1 MDFEIIM
8 MDAAYDDLDE
18 AIYYY
23 ESQLQ
28 SLASRFYRDVL
39 LQFEKLKAKPRY
51 YKFYVEDFR
60 RILLEKF
67 PYLVIYKVIEE
78 QVIIYAIVY
87 SGRDP
92 KTISARIR

>member
-8 MDAAYDDLDE
+8 TDPAYDDLDE
-18 AIYYY
+18 AIYY
-23 ESQLQ
+23 ESQSQDLG
-28 SLASRFYRDVL
+28 SRFYQDVL
-39 LQFEKLKAKPRY
+39 LQFEKLKVKPQY

-78 QVIIYAIVY
+78 QVIIYAIVF